1 MTTSLVNSLH
11 TRPLAAL
18 ALLSVVTAA
27 AALAIGYWPTRSI
40 GGPESVP
47 AMAAGI
53 AVALIASLAGLVP
66 PLLVRGMGAKDR
78 ALGLL
83 AGTGVRFVML
93 LALLLVAL
101 LGTDWPK
108 RPLALWAVIAY
119 LALLAVDTIGLAR
132 WGRRPQGNSMP

>member
-1 MTTSLVNSLH
+1 MTTSPVNSLDA
-11 TRPLAAL
+11 RPLAAL
-18 ALLSVVTAA
+18 ALLSVATAA
-27 AALAIGYWPTRSI
+27 AALAIGYWPTRSL
-40 GGPESVP
+40 GGPGSVA

-53 AVALIASLAGLVP
+53 GVALVASLAGLVP
-66 PLLVRGMGAKDR
+66 PLLVRGLGAKDR

-83 AGTGVRFVML
+83 AGSGIRFVMM

-119 LALLAVDTIGLAR
+119 LALLVVDTIGLAR
-132 WGRRPQGNSMP
+132 WARRPQGNSMP